1 MTWEERARLPDPMDH
16 SAQTTEDLLNASVQ
30 TTRAKVAPEQHPDF
44 DGKHC
49 VDEDCGIEIP
59 AARLAMH
66 RIRCVDCQARREA
79 VARRKGPNET

>member
-16 SAQTTEDLLNASVQ
+16 SAQTTEDLLNASVK

-49 VDEDCGIEIP
+49 VGEDCGIPIP
-59 AARLAMH
+59 AARLAMG
-66 RIRCVDCQARREA
+66 RVRCVDCQARREE